1 MSTDYCIWR
10 LQRRKFFVLFR
21 NMCRYMFIYE
31 PFRMMAEK
39 AEIKMLNPS
48 WRPSWHSEGRSTKW
62 RGPAFKAERGSR
74 KNSPCSVHR
83 MANTIYTPYR
93 HYPMS
98 QWHSTK
104 WVKSFQEGPQTGVL
118 SQLAVIWEFCGG
130 QSYCWVW
137 VRTAQTPV
145 ATTGELPSSL
155 VLGEVAS
162 P

>member
-10 LQRRKFFVLFR
+10 LQRRKLFVLFR

-48 WRPSWHSEGRSTKW
+48 WRPSWHSEGQSTKW
-62 RGPAFKAERGSR
+62 RGPAFKAEKGSR

-83 MANTIYTPYR
+83 MANTIYTPYH

-104 WVKSFQEGPQTGVL
+104 WVKSFQEGPKLECFPSLL
-118 SQLAVIWEFCGG
+118 SSESSVEDRATAGCGSEQLRH
-130 QSYCWVW
+130 Q
-137 VRTAQTPV
+137 
-145 ATTGELPSSL
+145 LPPLGNSL
-155 VLGEVAS
+155 LHWC
-162 P
+162 